1 MPRSCTARSIAV
13 NGGDIANRRAASL
26 RLGIN
31 PLRTNALDIACRPRA
46 SPPLDEGSQSK
57 LDRAT
62 ARVAPAGHASRAI
75 ARRDQVERRA
85 DPQYLVARDDDPFDP
100 GRPSDDKV
108 EIYARQYVIVAQVMW
123 RDGAKVGL
131 KATDR
136 VPVEDMIALGR
147 AGDAPMA
154 VGDALAVDRRAAPR
168 TNAVEARLVGRAIE
182 TMGVGVIAIALAF
195 GAWAMAQQAL
205 APPFAKVEAALGGQS

>member
-1 MPRSCTARSIAV
+1 MLPARM
-13 NGGDIANRRAASL
+13 RAGTKWS
-26 RLGIN
+26 
-31 PLRTNALDIACRPRA
+31 D
-46 SPPLDEGSQSK
+46 
-57 LDRAT
+57 
-62 ARVAPAGHASRAI
+62 ARILNISSRGMMI
-75 ARRDQVERRA
+75 HST
-85 DPQYLVARDDDPFDP
+85 LVS
-100 GRPSDDKV
+100 PSDEQV

-205 APPFAKVEAALGGQS
+205 ARPFAKVEAALGGQS